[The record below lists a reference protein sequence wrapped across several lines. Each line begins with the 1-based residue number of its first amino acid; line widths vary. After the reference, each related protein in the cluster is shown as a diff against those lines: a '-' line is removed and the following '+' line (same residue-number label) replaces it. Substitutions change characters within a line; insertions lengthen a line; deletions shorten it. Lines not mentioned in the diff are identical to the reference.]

1 MAMIIRRA
9 TREDLPRILSFLD
22 QAKVGTNGV
31 EKTIDC
37 FLMIED
43 EMGNLQATIGI
54 EPLGQVG
61 LIRSLVMSSQA
72 TEQDFHLLF
81 AQIVLLAQEKGI
93 EDLFLATNKVG
104 AVNLIEQLGF
114 QFVDKKQL
122 PEILFESEHV
132 LHILTVDNSIFLKL
146 SV

>member
-1 MAMIIRRA
+1 MDMVIRRA
-9 TREDLPRILSFLD
+9 KAEDLSKLISFLG

-61 LIRSLVMSSQA
+61 LIRSLVMSFTS
-72 TEQDFHLLF
+72 
-81 AQIVLLAQEKGI
+81 
-93 EDLFLATNKVG
+93 NG
-104 AVNLIEQLGF
+104 ARFSPFI
-114 QFVDKKQL
+114 
-122 PEILFESEHV
+122 
-132 LHILTVDNSIFLKL
+132 
-146 SV
+146 

>member
-1 MAMIIRRA
+1 MIIRRA

-61 LIRSLVMSSQA
+61 LKAPRRHHDGQA
-72 TEQDFHLLF
+72 YGQRRHR
-81 AQIVLLAQEKGI
+81 G
-93 EDLFLATNKVG
+93 G
-104 AVNLIEQLGF
+104 R
-114 QFVDKKQL
+114 
-122 PEILFESEHV
+122 HRCR
-132 LHILTVDNSIFLKL
+132 H
-146 SV
+146 